1 MSKVEAEGQVTCCAG
16 SSQLGA
22 PGSDFPEWPVFTAC
36 ALSGLFY
43 PGQDRLVTA
52 KIQREGAGPQLHGQA
67 LRMHVVAAP
76 PRAKRGLDEE
86 SLFPSFRQLPVPWE
100 EGNLEGRGSRGSAH
114 RLP

>member
-1 MSKVEAEGQVTCCAG
+1 MEAEGQVTCCAG

-22 PGSDFPEWPVFTAC
+22 PGSDSPEWPVFTTC

-43 PGQDRLVTA
+43 PRQDRLVTA
-52 KIQREGAGPQLHGQA
+52 EIQREGTGPQLRGRA

-86 SLFPSFRQLPVPWE
+86 SLFPTSPT
-100 EGNLEGRGSRGSAH
+100 GRGEPQGK
-114 RLP
+114 RLKRLCTQITVGKHKW